1 MELNEHNNTAL
12 RLEELSESDFEI
24 ADHQPDIS
32 GWELVATETGALGEV
47 EDLIFDREA
56 RKVRYLVVNLDL
68 DELED
73 SQLVLVPIGVVS
85 LDEDEEEVVIPEHLV
100 SILSTLPVYK
110 EGTVIS
116 PAEELAVR
124 YAFMGKDGMVI
135 EGSDIYEQHPEDFY
149 EHEHF
154 ADNHF
159 KKRIH
164 PDRGTMP
171 QGNHITE

>member
-1 MELNEHNNTAL
+1 MDLNEHNNTAL

-32 GWELVATETGALGEV
+32 GWELIAPDSGALGEI

-68 DELED
+68 DELEGT
-73 SQLVLVPIGVVS
+73 QLVLVPIGVVS
-85 LDEDEEEVVIPEHLV
+85 LDEEEEEVVISEHLV
-100 SILSTLPVYK
+100 SILATLPVYK
-110 EGTVIS
+110 KGTVIS

-124 YAFMGKDGMVI
+124 YAFMGNEGTVI
-135 EGSDIYEQHPEDFY
+135 EGSDIYESHPEDFY
-149 EHEHF
+149 NHEHF
-154 ADNHF
+154 ADDHF
-159 KKRIH
+159 RKRIH

-171 QGNHITE
+171 DGNHLTG